1 MPDSITTRGVH
12 HLRLTVTD
20 VDRARAFYT
29 EVLGFTH
36 VMDLNPGYFLT
47 NGSVGLGIGPHPDP
61 ASAPPNDRFD
71 ENRVGLDHL
80 SFRVRSR
87 DELEEAARILDS
99 RGVPRGEIKDP
110 GEAFGI
116 YVLAFRDPDNVQLEL
131 TATYA

>member
-1 MPDSITTRGVH
+1 MPDTITTGGVH

-36 VMDLNPGYFLT
+36 VMDLDRGCFLT
-47 NGSVGLGIGPHPDP
+47 NRSVGLIIRPHQEP

-87 DELEEAARILDS
+87 DELEEAVRILDS
-99 RGVPRGEIKDP
+99 RDMPHGEIKDL
-110 GEAFGI
+110 GEAFRI
-116 YVLAFRDPDNVQLEL
+116 YVLAFRDPDNMQLEL
-131 TATYA
+131 TTPYA